1 MCSQRSV
8 SSVFSRVKC
17 LSCLVCS
24 PLYGARHR
32 ASKSLSNTRNL
43 EYKNYSF
50 NWRWPDIGLWPADLL
65 AACSVPTESTSDVVM
80 FDGEGLSIALSTG
93 STSEKQKNMF
103 KKSSETKSL
112 YIVIYFYFLS
122 LYLVTFY
129 FTPCGHEYRKHE
141 STSATTIKQEIRFLL
156 LTNRLYYLRFDE
168 KDLHFKKVKQ
178 TKVWL
183 NF

>member
-1 MCSQRSV
+1 
-8 SSVFSRVKC
+8 
-17 LSCLVCS
+17 
-24 PLYGARHR
+24 
-32 ASKSLSNTRNL
+32 
-43 EYKNYSF
+43 
-50 NWRWPDIGLWPADLL
+50 
-65 AACSVPTESTSDVVM
+65 M

-129 FTPCGHEYRKHE
+129 FTLCGHEYRKHE
-141 STSATTIKQEIRFLL
+141 STSATTIKQEIGFLL
-156 LTNRLYYLRFDE
+156 LTNRLYYLGFDE

-178 TKVWL
+178 TKV
-183 NF
+183 